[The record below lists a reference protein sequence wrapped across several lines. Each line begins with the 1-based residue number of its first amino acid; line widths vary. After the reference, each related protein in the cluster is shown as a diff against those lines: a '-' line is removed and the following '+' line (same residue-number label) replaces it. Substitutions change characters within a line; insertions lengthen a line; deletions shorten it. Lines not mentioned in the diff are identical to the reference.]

1 MKSHGARTRPPRSWC
16 RTWLGHRKL
25 WLALGGCGL
34 LLLVACVTTNQTLV
48 VPSQIPGATF
58 IGSEECAVCHGDMTA
73 GFTAGA
79 DHAHLV
85 VRTPNE
91 KNIGCEACHGPGSV
105 HSEAAGAARTIV
117 NPGKSPEICFQCH
130 LDKRGQFLGM
140 PSHHP
145 VLEGKIGC
153 GDCHNPHASSLVRR
167 GGASLDHLDSLC
179 FDCHAAQRGPYVF
192 EHEAMRE
199 GCASCHEP
207 HGTVN
212 ARMLKQ
218 RDANLCL
225 KCHMQQRTATGVI
238 IGGYDHGAN
247 LARGTCWTAG
257 CHEAVHGSQVSRS
270 LRF

>member
-1 MKSHGARTRPPRSWC
+1 M
-16 RTWLGHRKL
+16 GHQKL

-34 LLLVACVTTNQTLV
+34 LLLVACVTTNQTLM

-58 IGSEECAVCHGDMTA
+58 IGSEECAVCHGDITE

-79 DHAHLV
+79 DHARLV
-85 VRTPNE
+85 VRTPHE
-91 KNIGCEACHGPGSV
+91 KNIGCEACHGPGSA
-105 HSEAAGAARTIV
+105 HSEAGGTVKTIV

-130 LDKRGQFLGM
+130 LDKRGQFLSM
-140 PSHHP
+140 PHHHP
-145 VLEGKIGC
+145 VVEGKLGC
-153 GDCHNPHASSLVRR
+153 GDCHNPHAASLVRS
-167 GGASLDHLDSLC
+167 GGASLDHLDSTC
-179 FDCHAAQRGPYVF
+179 FDCHAAQRGPFVF